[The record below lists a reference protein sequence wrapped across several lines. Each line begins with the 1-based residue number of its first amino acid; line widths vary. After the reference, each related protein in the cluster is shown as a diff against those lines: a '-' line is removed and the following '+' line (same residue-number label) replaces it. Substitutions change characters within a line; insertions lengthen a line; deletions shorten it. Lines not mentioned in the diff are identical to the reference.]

1 MNLPSFSIKRP
12 VTMLMVYLI
21 LILMGLIC
29 LTQLPVELYPNISFG
44 EISIIIE
51 VRGGIPPTEVESLV
65 SKPIEEAVGTVSH
78 LEEMM
83 SISKEGE
90 STVVLSFEPG
100 INMEFAALEVREK
113 FARIKN
119 KLPKE
124 IEKPIIAQFKRS
136 DVPIVILAVTSL
148 RRSTEE
154 IRKIVD
160 ENVKEAI
167 KRITGVADA
176 EVAGGRERKI
186 LVEADQRKMYAYGLP
201 LERIISMISLNNL
214 NLLSGEMDEEKE
226 KYLIR
231 AIGLYRSI
239 D

>member
-1 MNLPSFSIKRP
+1 
-12 VTMLMVYLI
+12 
-21 LILMGLIC
+21 
-29 LTQLPVELYPNISFG
+29 
-44 EISIIIE
+44 
-51 VRGGIPPTEVESLV
+51 
-65 SKPIEEAVGTVSH
+65 
-78 LEEMM
+78 MM

-100 INMEFAALEVREK
+100 INMVFAALEVREK
-113 FARIKN
+113 FARVKN

-148 RRSTEE
+148 KRTTEE

-160 ENVKEAI
+160 ENVRQAI
-167 KRITGVADA
+167 KRINGVADA

-186 LVEADQRKMYAYGLP
+186 LVEADQRRMAAYSVP
-201 LERIISMISLNNL
+201 LERLISMISLNNL
-214 NLLSGEMDEEKE
+214 NLLSGDVEKGDE

-231 AIGLYRSI
+231 AIGLYKSVDDI
-239 D
+239 KNI